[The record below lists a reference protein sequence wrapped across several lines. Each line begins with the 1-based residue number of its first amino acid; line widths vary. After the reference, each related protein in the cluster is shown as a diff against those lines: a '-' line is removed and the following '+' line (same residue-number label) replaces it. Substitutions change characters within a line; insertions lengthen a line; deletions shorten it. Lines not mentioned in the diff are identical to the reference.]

1 MADNDP
7 QQELK
12 KRARRRLVGAL
23 ALALAAVILLPMLMD
38 REPRPS
44 ANELQ
49 IRIPSQEGSNFAARA
64 ITGAAPSPA
73 RPLETSSVPVAQS
86 RVSPVET
93 RSAEKI
99 SEPIAG
105 ASKPEHVSPKPKA
118 VPEERKP
125 EPEHKLV
132 AERKQENSPQPKKP
146 EPTRKQEED
155 LRARAILEGRTDKSR
170 EEKTSIF
177 YVQLGV
183 YRDAENAREVQTKAA
198 SLGVKCVLE
207 KAGVATRVRV
217 GPFSDRVAAE
227 QVAAKL
233 KEAGLPGFVAAK

>member
-38 REPRPS
+38 REPRPP

-64 ITGAAPSPA
+64 ITGTAPSPT
-73 RPLETSSVPVAQS
+73 RPLETSSVPAA
-86 RVSPVET
+86 SPAET
-93 RSAEKI
+93 RAPAEKI
-99 SEPIAG
+99 SEPSAG
-105 ASKPEHVSPKPKA
+105 ASKPERVSPKPKA

-125 EPEHKLV
+125 EPKHKQV
-132 AERKQENSPQPKKP
+132 AERKQETPPLPKKP
-146 EPTRKQEED
+146 ELARKQEED
-155 LRARAILEGRTDKSR
+155 LRARAILEGRTDKPR

-198 SLGVKCVLE
+198 SLGVKCMLE

-227 QVAAKL
+227 QVAARL